1 MMVPSSQGLTSSLMG
16 RSSQPSNHLGK
27 DDFLKILLVELS
39 NQDPTSPLKDRDFI
53 AQMTQ
58 FSNLEQMIQLGKS
71 FDNFSK
77 AFTAQEGML
86 LSTLA
91 VGYMGKV
98 VEVDGTNSMIVDQG
112 KATPLKIDLESEAH
126 VKLVLKNSAGE
137 TVKEIDVGDLPAGE
151 STYSMP
157 DASDIPDGVYSVEV
171 SSTDKDGNAVSA
183 KVTGYDK
190 VVGVSFKDKQIELML
205 ASGKTTTIDKI
216 QAILEG

>member
-1 MMVPSSQGLTSSLMG
+1 MMVPSSQGLTSALMG
-16 RSSQPSNHLGK
+16 RSSHPGNHLGK

-77 AFTAQEGML
+77 SFSAQEGML

-98 VEVDGTNSMIVDQG
+98 VEVNGTNSMIVDQG
-112 KATPLKIDLESEAH
+112 KATPLNISLEKDAH
-126 VKLVLKNSAGE
+126 VKLVIKNSAGE
-137 TVKEIDVGDLPAGE
+137 TVKEVDAGDLPKGE
-151 STYSMP
+151 SQYSLA
-157 DASDIPDGVYSVEV
+157 DASDLPDGIYSVDV
-171 SSTDKDGNAVSA
+171 VATDSDGNSVSA
-183 KVTGYDK
+183 KVSGYDK
-190 VVGVSFKDKQIELML
+190 VVGVSFKDGKIDLML
-205 ASGKTTTIDKI
+205 ASGKTTTIDKVE
-216 QAILEG
+216 AILEG